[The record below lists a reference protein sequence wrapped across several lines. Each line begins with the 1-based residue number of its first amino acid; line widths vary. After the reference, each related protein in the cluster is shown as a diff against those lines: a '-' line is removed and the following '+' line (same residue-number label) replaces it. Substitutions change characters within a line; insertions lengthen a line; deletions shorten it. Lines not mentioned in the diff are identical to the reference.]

1 MAKRD
6 EYSEGGPLLSEP
18 RRRWGGFLTRFLPS
32 LSVGFLALLLAGVVL
47 WPYMVVT
54 VPSGRVAVLWHRF
67 LGFDTYCWC
76 FTDRGTVLNPRELRE
91 EGLHVIMPWDKLYIY
106 DLRLQSRPE
115 LYHAISKDGVIVTA
129 QINVRYQ
136 LLHDAVGVLHK
147 FVGPGYFDTVVSPE
161 IGSQARQI
169 ISQYTAQQVY
179 TSRDKIQ
186 TQIRDATQ
194 RTLAEKL
201 NKLVQPAAM
210 EESDPQHYLDFLQ
223 DSILILDTLVLS
235 IDLPPEIIAAI
246 NRQTEQYYAI
256 QEAKYRVQREAEE
269 SQRKMI
275 EANGIAAFQRT
286 VSKGISDSYLR
297 WQGINATLALAQS
310 PNTKIV
316 IIGSGKDG
324 LPLILGN
331 DSGAAGAAAQPGAGA
346 YLPPP
351 AAGKEGG
358 AAAGA
363 PPNQPENNTFNGS
376 RPAPVSPLLGAGQAG
391 TPTAND
397 GSGAGSGSPSAG
409 SKPSGAPGAL
419 VDSVLSRI
427 YGFVRPTGSSP
438 PLQTETHSSA
448 DREQGAR

>member
-6 EYSEGGPLLSEP
+6 EYAEGGPQLSE
-18 RRRWGGFLTRFLPS
+18 RGGRFGWMRHLPS
-32 LSVGFLALLLAGVVL
+32 LSVGFLALLLSAVAL
-47 WPYMVVT
+47 WPYMVIT
-54 VPSGRVAVLWHRF
+54 VPSGHVAVPWHRF
-67 LGFDTYCWC
+67 LGFDTNCWC
-76 FTDRGTVLNPRELRE
+76 FTDRGTELNPRDLRE
-91 EGLHVIMPWDKLYIY
+91 EGLHVIWPWDKLFIY

-115 LYHAISKDGVIVTA
+115 VYHAISKDGVIVTA

-147 FVGPGYFDTVVSPE
+147 FVGPDYFDTVVSPE
-161 IGSQARQI
+161 IGSQARQV

-186 TQIRDATQ
+186 TQIRDATA

-223 DSILILDTLVLS
+223 DSILVLDTLVLS
-235 IDLPPEIIAAI
+235 IDLPPEIVAAI
-246 NRQTEQYYAI
+246 NRQTEQFYAI

-297 WQGINATLALAQS
+297 WQAINATLALAQS
-310 PNTKIV
+310 PNAKVV

-324 LPLILGN
+324 LPVILGN
-331 DSGAAGAAAQPGAGA
+331 DTASAAAPAGAGAAPAGAAAAGKA
-346 YLPPP
+346 AAPATPPQSDSDAVDRSAPPRP
-351 AAGKEGG
+351 AALP
-358 AAAGA
+358 AARKTGM
-363 PPNQPENNTFNGS
+363 
-376 RPAPVSPLLGAGQAG
+376 
-391 TPTAND
+391 PTEDD
-397 GSGAGSGSPSAG
+397 GSGAASAAGQPSAAKG
-409 SKPSGAPGAL
+409 TPSAI
-419 VDSVLSRI
+419 DSVLSRI
-427 YGFVRPTGSSP
+427 YGFVRPPESSP
-438 PLQTETHSSA
+438 PLRSRTRSSA
-448 DREQGAR
+448 GEPGAH

>member
-1 MAKRD
+1 
-6 EYSEGGPLLSEP
+6 LL
-18 RRRWGGFLTRFLPS
+18 RYLPS
-32 LSVGFLALLLAGVVL
+32 LSVGFLALLLTGVVL
-47 WPYMVVT
+47 WPYMVIT
-54 VPSGRVAVLWHRF
+54 VPSGHVAVLWHRF
-67 LGFDTYCWC
+67 LSFDTYCWC

-115 LYHAISKDGVIVTA
+115 VYQAISKDGVIVTA

-147 FVGPGYFDTVVSPE
+147 FVGPDYFDTVVSPE

-169 ISQYTAQQVY
+169 ISQYTAQEVY

-186 TQIRDATQ
+186 TQIRDTTQ
-194 RTLAEKL
+194 RSLAESL

-210 EESDPQHYLDFLQ
+210 EESDPQHYLDFMQ

-235 IDLPPEIIAAI
+235 IDLPAEIVAAI

-256 QEAKYRVQREAEE
+256 QEAKYRVQREAAE

-331 DSGAAGAAAQPGAGA
+331 DTAASGPAVQPGAAAS
-346 YLPPP
+346 PPSP
-351 AAGKEGG
+351 NAAKEGN
-358 AAAGA
+358 AAASA
-363 PPNQPENNTFNGS
+363 PPGLSENNTFNGS
-376 RPAPVSPLLGAGQAG
+376 EPAPASPLLGAGKAG

-397 GSGAGSGSPSAG
+397 RSGAASGSTSAG
-409 SKPSGAPGAL
+409 SKPSGSPSTLSG

-427 YGFVRPTGSSP
+427 YGFVRPRESSP
-438 PLQTETHSSA
+438 PLQTETHSGA
-448 DREQGAR
+448 DRQQGAR